1 MTAQLIDGTAIAA
14 TIRAEIQSEVEAL
27 REAAGIVPGLAT
39 VLVGQRKDS
48 QTYVRM
54 KKRACEEVGIASFGV
69 ELSAE
74 ISEADLLVEIE
85 ALNENPD
92 VHGILVQ
99 LPLPAHIDEEQ
110 ILGSISVHKDVDG
123 FHPVNIGRL
132 AMKGRAPGF
141 VPCTPR
147 GCIELLERSGI
158 EIAGRHAV
166 VLGRSNIVGLPVAML
181 LLHRNAT
188 LTVCPSRTA
197 DLPSVVRS
205 ADILV
210 AAV

>member
-1 MTAQLIDGTAIAA
+1 MI
-14 TIRAEIQSEVEAL
+14 
-27 REAAGIVPGLAT
+27 
-39 VLVGQRKDS
+39 
-48 QTYVRM
+48 
-54 KKRACEEVGIASFGV
+54 
-69 ELSAE
+69 
-74 ISEADLLVEIE
+74 DLLVEIE

-99 LPLPAHIDEEQ
+99 LPLPAHIDEER

-181 LLHRNAT
+181 LLHRHAT
-188 LTVCPSRTA
+188 LTVCHSRTA
-197 DLPSVVRS
+197 DLPAVVRS

-210 AAV
+210 AAVGQPEMVRGDWIDP